1 MAEELSS
8 VITPETDIERR
19 ILEFGDWD
27 KQNRETFSSNLI
39 KEEDK
44 RDNFI
49 KKFGLRGAIK
59 RRNSYEIARQSFL
72 KEASTELAITAV
84 NRRIDDAKDD
94 ELFTLKKQLCI
105 KYYESEIAPIIEERK
120 GYQESI
126 DRKIKQI
133 EDNYE
138 EYSNEE
144 NEEKRNR
151 IIEKTKGI
159 DESIEQLEQLIKE
172 SDENINEKKSKLE
185 KMQYWSSDD
194 VRNYLKG
201 KIEKVKEKVDIRKKE
216 NVLNLIPAN
225 IEFERI
231 DNISS
236 LLQYYAK
243 LCEKASN
250 VSIDID
256 SGLLVDSAYRSV
268 FGGTSIIDYSILNS
282 NRSFKLVIT
291 PEVFNYIEK
300 YGYNYYLQL
309 YETIKGL
316 IDKDC
321 IRIFFKPTEQEK
333 INRCDENCSEYH
345 SMQKM
350 YNLCGTER
358 KDRLLK
364 INKLGNRITK
374 AKNMP
379 HIFGKRLGNAYI
391 ESLVKAYDNEKE
403 YVRMEIYLKI
413 KGILDKLGI
422 PELSEYF
429 DKIACICSSN
439 EELLEAGLPKAE
451 EKLNVMK
458 NITEQIQKAYQE
470 KVIPILVEKRLVIK
484 QIYKEIGLEVEKEDI
499 NTGKYRIPI
508 LSSRDRIANLKAIAA
523 AQQNP
528 YVTEREQR
536 MQEIDEEIAR
546 SQTDIKN
553 STTKNEDYESRLCD
567 EYSKIQNYTSDE
579 STHFSLR

>member
-59 RRNSYEIARQSFL
+59 RKNSYEIARQSFL

-138 EYSNEE
+138 EYSKEE

-159 DESIEQLEQLIKE
+159 DGSIEQLEQLIKE

-201 KIEKVKEKVDIRKKE
+201 KIEKVKEKADIRKKE

-439 EELLEAGLPKAE
+439 EELLEAGIPKVE